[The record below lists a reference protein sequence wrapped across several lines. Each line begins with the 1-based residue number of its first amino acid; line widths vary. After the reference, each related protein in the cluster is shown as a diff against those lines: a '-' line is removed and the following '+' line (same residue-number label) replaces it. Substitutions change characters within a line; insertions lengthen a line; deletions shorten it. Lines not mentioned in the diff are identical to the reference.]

1 MTCFIYHAL
10 FQSYHFLRVVSTL
23 SRPKKFVEFTGK
35 AAMNSALCDLLALLA
50 ETVISELITEQ
61 AEALT
66 QPKPSLNNFDS
77 TSEFQNFMEPLP

>member
-1 MTCFIYHAL
+1 
-10 FQSYHFLRVVSTL
+10 
-23 SRPKKFVEFTGK
+23 
-35 AAMNSALCDLLALLA
+35 MNSALCDLLALIA